1 MDSPELFELVSTHAR
16 TLNLIDSYELN
27 LLAASI
33 IKIFT
38 STLDSN
44 ELLWTPLES
53 HGSCIRKRYVVHIK
67 LLFIF
72 VFYISIEIKVS
83 KLVDILRN

>member
-1 MDSPELFELVSTHAR
+1 MDSYGLLWSFVLGWISYSLKLRLLWTPMDSPELFELVSTHPR
-16 TLNLIDSYELN
+16 TLTLMDSYELN

-44 ELLWTPLES
+44 ELL
-53 HGSCIRKRYVVHIK
+53 
-67 LLFIF
+67 
-72 VFYISIEIKVS
+72 
-83 KLVDILRN
+83 